1 MLKFLVIFFA
11 IIPLASFS
19 WGLQRHF
26 RAPDGMPSGMRAL
39 TAASTI
45 ATLLFLYLVVTGDI
59 AGAPAAGFIAL
70 CCASTALFWWAVRTT
85 SHRPP
90 QLAHSEADPDA
101 LHQAGPY
108 AFVRHPFYLAYC
120 LFWFGTAMAVGGIQW
135 LVATPLIIWYFAI
148 AKGEE
153 RRFLNTTMAA
163 SYTEYRGRTGMIVP
177 KVHGM
182 LRR

>member
-1 MLKFLVIFFA
+1 MLQFLVILFA
-11 IIPLASFS
+11 IVPLASFS

-45 ATLLFLYLVVTGDI
+45 ATLLFLYLVIRDDI
-59 AGAPAAGFIAL
+59 AGTPAAIFIAIS
-70 CCASTALFWWAVRTT
+70 CASTALFWWAVRTT

-90 QLAHSEADPDA
+90 QLAHSESDPDA
-101 LHQAGPY
+101 LHQDGPY

-120 LFWFGTAMAVGGIQW
+120 LFWFGTAVAAGGMQW
-135 LVATPLIIWYFAI
+135 LVAAPLIIWYFAI
-148 AKGEE
+148 AKAEE
-153 RRFLNTTMAA
+153 TRFLKTSMAA
-163 SYTEYRGRTGMIVP
+163 SYTQYRRRTGMIVP
-177 KVHGM
+177 RVNGM

>member
-1 MLKFLVIFFA
+1 MLQILVIIFA

-39 TAASTI
+39 TAASTV
-45 ATLLFLYLVVTGDI
+45 ASALFLYLMVMRDV
-59 AGAPAAGFIAL
+59 AGVPAAGFIAL
-70 CCASTALFWWAVRTT
+70 SCASTALFWWAVRTT

-90 QLAHSEADPDA
+90 QLAHSQADPDA

-120 LFWFGTAMAVGGIQW
+120 LFWFGTGVAAGGIQW

-148 AKGEE
+148 AKTEE
-153 RRFLNTTMAA
+153 RRFLTTSMAA
-163 SYTEYRGRTGMIVP
+163 SYTEYRCRTGMIVP